1 MRYEDIELN
10 ERSKK
15 EIILELLE
23 WINYYPDIRSYLE
36 EVSSENQ
43 YNSIFLYCADDYD
56 STFDEL
62 WVREDFRKKLLE
74 IIYDLNN
81 IK

>member
-15 EIILELLE
+15 EIILEQ
-23 WINYYPDIRSYLE
+23 
-36 EVSSENQ
+36 VSSENQ